1 MKLVEAA
8 EAGYAAANSYFL
20 LLWGIVAVVALT
32 TFFEQR
38 EISKDWSEA
47 ARVIRL
53 YDDLISPTEAT
64 ASFLN
69 RVVSGG
75 PHYAEPKKLFFEM
88 RANTLLSRALLSELQ
103 STIGARRD
111 LSDDTRVRINTAINP
126 IQAIL
131 YFNTHEL
138 VDFGM
143 VPISGEQG
151 LLLAE
156 FDVGTMGSADTV
168 EELRVQDAVRYLWLA
183 TIPMRKMMSEAD
195 ELRRQASSIDLV
207 EVDQLAKQLTKFA
220 ETSLNRE
227 SRDVARDL
235 WLIWIKALP
244 SPYDD
249 PEAQLE
255 RLAMERLQ
263 LATPSIETI
272 EAFRVQSIA
281 KARQTGSEVEVNL
294 PGFSLPLR
302 LLDALIFMPAVVA
315 VCLLAIYVY
324 TSRGLRYG
332 TRENLGEDHQIVG
345 KTPVYLALYGV
356 SKPIGVLIGA
366 AALGLPVGITVALP
380 LAFVP
385 TALSATWASW
395 VFWSAT
401 MFSAAVLVML
411 LVQMN
416 KVNELIADGV
426 VLTKRSEQGRGLKWR
441 NRTRSQ

>member
-38 EISKDWSEA
+38 DISTDRSEA
-47 ARVIRL
+47 SRVIQL
-53 YDDLISPTEAT
+53 YDDLIAPTETT

-69 RVVSGG
+69 RVVSAG
-75 PHYAEPKKLFFEM
+75 PHFANPKELFFEM
-88 RANTLLSRALLSELQ
+88 RANTLLSRALLSELR

-111 LSDDTRVRINTAINP
+111 LSDETRVRINTAINP
-126 IQAIL
+126 MQAL
-131 YFNTHEL
+131 LHFNTPGL

-143 VPISGEQG
+143 VPVGGEQG

-156 FDVGTMGSADTV
+156 IDVGTMGSADTV
-168 EELRVQDAVRYLWLA
+168 GELRVQDAVRYLWLA
-183 TIPMRKMMSEAD
+183 AIPMRKMMSEAD
-195 ELRRQASSIDLV
+195 ELRRQAASNDLF
-207 EVDQLAKQLTKFA
+207 EVDQLAERLAKFA
-220 ETSLNRE
+220 ETSLRRQ
-227 SRDVARDL
+227 SRDAARDL
-235 WLIWIKALP
+235 WFIWIKALP
-244 SPYDD
+244 SPSDD

-255 RLAMERLQ
+255 RLAMEQLQ
-263 LATPSIETI
+263 LATPSRETI
-272 EAFRVQSIA
+272 EAFRIQSIA
-281 KARQTGSEVEVNL
+281 KARQKGSEVEVNL

-302 LLDALIFMPAVVA
+302 LLDALIFLPTVVA
-315 VCLLAIYVY
+315 ACLLAIYVY

-332 TRENLGEDHQIVG
+332 TRENLDEDHQIVG

-366 AALGLPVGITVALP
+366 AALGLPVGITVVLP

-395 VFWSAT
+395 TFWGAIL
-401 MFSAAVLVML
+401 FSAAVLVML

-416 KVNELIADGV
+416 KVTELIADDV
-426 VLTKRSEQGRGLKWR
+426 VLKKRSNPGHEEK
-441 NRTRSQ
+441 